1 MPSDP
6 HSQARVLLDRD
17 MVDAISGDDRRW
29 LDSHLSHCAEC
40 AHHAEL
46 SRRAVRALDSFA
58 FDLDSAAALRV
69 QETVRVRAEQMAA
82 RDREFTFA
90 APLAI
95 LLTILG
101 SIALWQPAAWLAS
114 RWGIPSPDWQIAFAI
129 LWLVPS
135 LLLDMLLLFRPG
147 FMANNEGG
155 NL

>member
-6 HSQARVLLDRD
+6 HARARLLLDHD
-17 MVDAISGDDRRW
+17 MIAAVSGDDRRW
-29 LDSHLSHCAEC
+29 LDLHLSEC
-40 AHHAEL
+40 ADCARHADL

-69 QETVRVRAEQMAA
+69 QETVRARTVQMAA
-82 RDREFTFA
+82 RGREFTFA

-135 LLLDMLLLFRPG
+135 LLLDVLLLLRPA
-147 FMANNEGG
+147 FIANNEGG
-155 NL
+155 TV